1 MTYTEEQ
8 RQSILDEAR
17 ETLERV
23 IKEKPME
30 TRYRHAEP
38 RDSGVRYTKVVE
50 DRVEK
55 WKREMG
61 ELEAARE
68 LEKERM
74 GMVQQL
80 YQSTMKCQRDIA
92 SGLNAVNQL
101 ATAICNRLEDMSEEI
116 ETLQTRATIA
126 EARFEDLKRSV
137 DARPTPTAEVVDL
150 PNPLR
155 KLR

>member
-8 RQSILDEAR
+8 RQNILDEAR

-23 IKEKPME
+23 SKEKLMK

-38 RDSGVRYTKVVE
+38 RDTGVLYTEPVE

-80 YQSTMKCQRDIA
+80 YRSTMKCQRDIA

-101 ATAICNRLEDMSEEI
+101 ATAICNRLEDMSDEI
-116 ETLQTRATIA
+116 SELRTKLTVA
-126 EARFEDLKRSV
+126 EARIDDLVK
-137 DARPTPTAEVVDL
+137 ARAAPVAEVVDL
-150 PNPLR
+150 PNPISKR
-155 KLR
+155 RA